1 MLASL
6 RKKIQNRSF
15 SFTLAILICLFGA
28 GSWIEINGIWVELP
42 ILVPESPQY
51 WKLPSYLTVIIQIAN
66 IGPLLYVLSNRYIK
80 YKGRKVVTEVPVI
93 CFVLS
98 VGVIAS
104 FLLAFTWK
112 ETSFIDGKEY
122 STALIVLSFFL
133 ALVDCTSS
141 VTFLPFM
148 AFFPKQYMTIYY
160 IGEGMSGFLPS
171 IVSLI
176 QGVGEKYY
184 RCNTVNKIENSTAVS
199 SIATSNN
206 VTTVLN
212 VTTSKNTT
220 VVEVEYLE
228 TFPLFSAQVFF
239 FIISAL
245 MLLSLFSFIL
255 LVRYLKKT
263 KSTEI
268 NNDSNFYMKSKE
280 DSSNEKHSTSKEEL
294 VSTNTKES
302 LQDIAFLLFV
312 TAIINGLSNGA
323 LPALTSYSCL
333 PYGFDIYHLTL
344 SLSAAANPIA
354 CFLFFF
360 VKMESV
366 LSIVIG
372 VMIYIGSATYTIL
385 VAVRSP
391 CPYLTDSD
399 AGGIIVVSYRQQ
411 EEASVQ

>member
-66 IGPLLYVLSNRYIK
+66 IGPIIYVLSNRYIK
-80 YKGRKVVTEVPVI
+80 YKGRKVVTEVPII

-184 RCNTVNKIENSTAVS
+184 RCNTVNKIENSTAS
-199 SIATSNN
+199 SITSNN
-206 VTTVLN
+206 LTTVLN
-212 VTTSKNTT
+212 VSISKNTIG
-220 VVEVEYLE
+220 VEVEYFE

-245 MLLSLFSFIL
+245 MLFSLFSFIL

-263 KSTEI
+263 KSMEI
-268 NNDSNFYMKSKE
+268 NNDSNIYMKSKE
-280 DSSNEKHSTSKEEL
+280 DSLSEKHSTSKEEL

-302 LQDIAFLLFV
+302 LQDISFLLFV
-312 TAIINGLSNGA
+312 TAVINGLSNGA

-333 PYGFDIYHLTL
+333 PYGFGIYHLTL
-344 SLSAAANPIA
+344 SLSAAANPMA

-366 LSIVIG
+366 LSIAIG
-372 VMIYIGSATYTIL
+372 VLIYIGSATYKKPMSI
-385 VAVRSP
+385 SN
-391 CPYLTDSD
+391 
-399 AGGIIVVSYRQQ
+399 
-411 EEASVQ
+411 

>member
-66 IGPLLYVLSNRYIK
+66 IGPIIYVLSNRYIK
-80 YKGRKVVTEVPVI
+80 YKGRKVVTEVPII

-184 RCNTVNKIENSTAVS
+184 RCNTVNKIKNSTAS
-199 SIATSNN
+199 SSTSNN

-212 VTTSKNTT
+212 VSISKNTIG
-220 VVEVEYLE
+220 VEVEYFE

-245 MLLSLFSFIL
+245 MLFSLFSFIL

-263 KSTEI
+263 KSMEI
-268 NNDSNFYMKSKE
+268 NNDSNIYMKSKK
-280 DSSNEKHSTSKEEL
+280 DSLSEKHSTSKEEL

-302 LQDIAFLLFV
+302 LQDISFLLFV
-312 TAIINGLSNGA
+312 TAGINGLSNGA

-366 LSIVIG
+366 LSIAIG
-372 VMIYIGSATYTIL
+372 VLIYIGSATYTIL
-385 VAVRSP
+385 VAARSP

-399 AGGIIVVSYRQQ
+399 AGGIIVVSYR
-411 EEASVQ
+411 

>member
-66 IGPLLYVLSNRYIK
+66 IGPIIYVLSNRYIK
-80 YKGRKVVTEVPVI
+80 YKGRKVVTEIPII

-184 RCNTVNKIENSTAVS
+184 RCNTVNEIENSTAVS
-199 SIATSNN
+199 STATSNN

-366 LSIVIG
+366 FSIVIG

-411 EEASVQ
+411 EETSVQ

>member
-80 YKGRKVVTEVPVI
+80 YKGRKVVTEVPII

-184 RCNTVNKIENSTAVS
+184 RCNTVNEIENSTAVS

-399 AGGIIVVSYRQQ
+399 AGGIIVVSYRQR
-411 EEASVQ
+411 EETSVQ

>member
-66 IGPLLYVLSNRYIK
+66 IGPIIYVLSNRYIK
-80 YKGRKVVTEVPVI
+80 YKGRKVVTEVPII

-184 RCNTVNKIENSTAVS
+184 RCNTVNKIKNSTAS
-199 SIATSNN
+199 SSTSNN

-212 VTTSKNTT
+212 VSISKNTIG
-220 VVEVEYLE
+220 VEVEYFE

-245 MLLSLFSFIL
+245 MLFSLFSFIL

-263 KSTEI
+263 KSMEI
-268 NNDSNFYMKSKE
+268 NNDSNIYMKSKK
-280 DSSNEKHSTSKEEL
+280 DSLSEKHSTSKEAL

-302 LQDIAFLLFV
+302 LQDISFLLFV
-312 TAIINGLSNGA
+312 TAVINGLSNGA

-366 LSIVIG
+366 LSIAIG
-372 VMIYIGSATYTIL
+372 VLIYIGSATYTIL
-385 VAVRSP
+385 VAARSP

-399 AGGIIVVSYRQQ
+399 AGGIIVVSYR
-411 EEASVQ
+411 

>member
-80 YKGRKVVTEVPVI
+80 YKGRKVVTEVPII

-184 RCNTVNKIENSTAVS
+184 RCNTVNEIENSTAVS
-199 SIATSNN
+199 SITTSNN

-268 NNDSNFYMKSKE
+268 NNDSNFYMKNKE

-366 LSIVIG
+366 FSIVIG

-411 EEASVQ
+411 EETSVQ

>member
-66 IGPLLYVLSNRYIK
+66 IGPIIYVLSNRYIK
-80 YKGRKVVTEVPVI
+80 YKGRKVVTEVPII

-184 RCNTVNKIENSTAVS
+184 RCNTVNKIENSTAN
-199 SIATSNN
+199 SITSNN

-212 VTTSKNTT
+212 VSISKNTIG
-220 VVEVEYLE
+220 VEVEYFE

-245 MLLSLFSFIL
+245 MLFSLFSFTL
-255 LVRYLKKT
+255 LVRYLKKR
-263 KSTEI
+263 KSMEI
-268 NNDSNFYMKSKE
+268 NNDSNIYMKSKK
-280 DSSNEKHSTSKEEL
+280 DSLSEKHSTSKEEL

-302 LQDIAFLLFV
+302 LQDISFLLFV
-312 TAIINGLSNGA
+312 TAVINGLSNGA

-366 LSIVIG
+366 LSIAIG
-372 VMIYIGSATYTIL
+372 VLIYIGSATYTIL
-385 VAVRSP
+385 VAARSP

-399 AGGIIVVSYRQQ
+399 AGGIIVVSYR
-411 EEASVQ
+411 

>member
-1 MLASL
+1 M
-6 RKKIQNRSF
+6 
-15 SFTLAILICLFGA
+15 
-28 GSWIEINGIWVELP
+28 
-42 ILVPESPQY
+42 
-51 WKLPSYLTVIIQIAN
+51 
-66 IGPLLYVLSNRYIK
+66 
-80 YKGRKVVTEVPVI
+80 VTEIPII

-148 AFFPKQYMTIYY
+148 AFFPKECMTIYY

-171 IVSLI
+171 VVSLI

-184 RCNTVNKIENSTAVS
+184 RCNTVNKIENSTKVL
-199 SIATSNN
+199 SITTSNN
-206 VTTVLN
+206 VTTFLN
-212 VTTSKNTT
+212 VTSSKNAT
-220 VVEVEYLE
+220 VVEVEYFE

-239 FIISAL
+239 FIIFAL
-245 MLLSLFSFIL
+245 MLFSLFSFIL

-263 KSTEI
+263 KTMEI
-268 NNDSNFYMKSKE
+268 NNDLKISMESKE
-280 DSSNEKHSTSKEEL
+280 ESFNEKHSTSKEEL
-294 VSTNTKES
+294 LSANTKES

-354 CFLFFF
+354 CILFF
-360 VKMESV
+360 S
-366 LSIVIG
+366 
-372 VMIYIGSATYTIL
+372 
-385 VAVRSP
+385 
-391 CPYLTDSD
+391 
-399 AGGIIVVSYRQQ
+399 
-411 EEASVQ
+411 

>member
-66 IGPLLYVLSNRYIK
+66 IGPIIYVLSNRYIK
-80 YKGRKVVTEVPVI
+80 YKGRKVVTEVPII

-184 RCNTVNKIENSTAVS
+184 RCNTVNKIENSTAS
-199 SIATSNN
+199 SITSNN
-206 VTTVLN
+206 LTTVLN
-212 VTTSKNTT
+212 VSISKNTIG
-220 VVEVEYLE
+220 VEVEYFE

-245 MLLSLFSFIL
+245 MLFSLFSFIL

-263 KSTEI
+263 KSMEI
-268 NNDSNFYMKSKE
+268 NNDSNIYMKSKK
-280 DSSNEKHSTSKEEL
+280 DSLSEKHSTSKEEL

-302 LQDIAFLLFV
+302 LQDISFLLFV
-312 TAIINGLSNGA
+312 TAVINGLSNGA

-360 VKMESV
+360 VKVESV
-366 LSIVIG
+366 LSIAIG
-372 VMIYIGSATYTIL
+372 VLIYIGSATYTIL
-385 VAVRSP
+385 VAARSP

-411 EEASVQ
+411 EERGVQ

>member
-66 IGPLLYVLSNRYIK
+66 IGPILYVLSNRYIK
-80 YKGRKVVTEVPVI
+80 YKGRKVVTEVPII

-148 AFFPKQYMTIYY
+148 AFFPKECMTIYY

-171 IVSLI
+171 VVSLI

-184 RCNTVNKIENSTAVS
+184 RCNTVNKIENSTKVL
-199 SIATSNN
+199 SITTSNN
-206 VTTVLN
+206 VTTFLN
-212 VTTSKNTT
+212 VTSSKNAT
-220 VVEVEYLE
+220 VVEVEYFE

-239 FIISAL
+239 FIIFAL
-245 MLLSLFSFIL
+245 MLFSLFSFIL

-263 KSTEI
+263 KTMEI
-268 NNDSNFYMKSKE
+268 NNDLKISMESKE
-280 DSSNEKHSTSKEEL
+280 ESFNEKHSTSKEEL
-294 VSTNTKES
+294 LSANTKES

-354 CFLFFF
+354 CILFF
-360 VKMESV
+360 S
-366 LSIVIG
+366 
-372 VMIYIGSATYTIL
+372 
-385 VAVRSP
+385 
-391 CPYLTDSD
+391 
-399 AGGIIVVSYRQQ
+399 
-411 EEASVQ
+411 